1 MQIRPLRESD
11 DRSTFRSGDVEL
23 DRFFGRYA
31 GQNQF
36 RHHLGVTYVAVEGTD
51 IRGYATVAPGN
62 VEGDDLPSSTRR
74 RVPRYP
80 VPVLRL
86 ARLAVAES
94 ARSSGLGSALLRH
107 VFTLAIKMSGDS
119 GCAGVVV
126 DAKAG
131 SVEFYRRFG
140 FSALEVSAGQ
150 LETRPRPTAMF
161 LPLELIA
168 RAAVP
173 PDG

>member
-1 MQIRPLRESD
+1 MEIRQLRESD
-11 DRSTFRSGDVEL
+11 DRSTFRSGDIEL
-23 DRFFGRYA
+23 DRFFARYA

-36 RHHLGVTYVAVEGTD
+36 RHHLGVTYVAVEGSG

-62 VEGDDLPSSTRR
+62 VEGEHLPAVIRR

-80 VPVLRL
+80 IPVLRL

-94 ARSSGLGSALLRH
+94 ARSAGLGSALLRH
-107 VFTLAIKMSGDS
+107 VFIMALKMSGDF

-126 DAKAG
+126 DVKPAAL
-131 SVEFYRRFG
+131 EFYKRFG
-140 FSALEVSAGQ
+140 FSPLEVTAGR
-150 LETRPRPTAMF
+150 LETRPESTAMF

-168 RAAVP
+168 RAALSP
-173 PDG
+173 HR